1 MSKEQSLP
9 SSLALAW
16 PLPGPHFTGSAST
29 NASIRVEGRLR
40 PCSHQFPRAQHL
52 PWSGSLRR
60 KGEPINPVHQL
71 HPQRTAA
78 ERFIRKLLRVG
89 NVVDKNAIMGAR
101 RATTTAIA
109 IAGIRCS
116 ITYVLIPILAP
127 FLGLFDAIG
136 APLSI
141 ALSSVA
147 IVMGL
152 SGVRRFWLAGHRAR
166 WAYTGFIGVVLVL
179 LGVGIVLDTLT
190 IA

>member
-1 MSKEQSLP
+1 M
-9 SSLALAW
+9 
-16 PLPGPHFTGSAST
+16 
-29 NASIRVEGRLR
+29 
-40 PCSHQFPRAQHL
+40 
-52 PWSGSLRR
+52 
-60 KGEPINPVHQL
+60 
-71 HPQRTAA
+71 
-78 ERFIRKLLRVG
+78 
-89 NVVDKNAIMGAR
+89 VDKNAILGAR